1 MYRIVNT
8 YSVGN
13 VIVVKGNNKYE
24 MYNGANLNS
33 FCGTI
38 PTSEL
43 ADIDKPTDNELVKIV
58 ERHLVA

>member
-24 MYNGANLNS
+24 MYNGANLNI

-43 ADIDKPTDNELVKIV
+43 ADIDKLRDNELVRIIEK
-58 ERHLVA
+58 HLIA